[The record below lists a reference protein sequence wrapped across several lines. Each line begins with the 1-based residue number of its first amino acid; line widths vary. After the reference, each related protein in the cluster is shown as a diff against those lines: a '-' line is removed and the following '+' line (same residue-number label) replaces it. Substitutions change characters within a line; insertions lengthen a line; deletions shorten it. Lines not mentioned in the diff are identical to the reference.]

1 MLASEERERTAEGRE
16 RERGTDSI
24 EPPHAFTTHAFSSL
38 GAYWLGILLWTRV
51 VAPVTGAGTG
61 CPTGAA
67 SAAKLVAE
75 VVAGLVAY
83 DFVFFWLHMG
93 MHLLPRVGRA
103 VGHSQHHDFDGK
115 RGGGGA
121 ASESAFRTVNHS
133 LVDGS
138 LQVLTNILVQ
148 RHTPWGSP
156 KLTLARW
163 LHNVVATCMLVEAHT
178 TAPRPRVFRRLFV
191 GVRDHHLHHRHRG
204 APYQQFFGHLD
215 SALLWS
221 GAACAL
227 RGRNAPADKQQ

>member
-1 MLASEERERTAEGRE
+1 M
-16 RERGTDSI
+16 

-38 GAYWLGILLWTRV
+38 GAYWLGILLWIRL

-67 SAAKLVAE
+67 SAAQLVAE
-75 VVAGLVAY
+75 VAAGLVAY
-83 DFVFFWLHMG
+83 DFVFFWLHVG
-93 MHLLPRVGRA
+93 MHLMPRVGRA
-103 VGHSQHHDFDGK
+103 VGHSKHHDFDGK
-115 RGGGGA
+115 HGGGA

-133 LVDGS
+133 LADGS

-148 RHTPWGSP
+148 RYTPWGTA

-163 LHNVVATCMLVEAHT
+163 LHNVVVTCMLVEAHT
-178 TAPRPRVFRRLFV
+178 TAARPRVFRRLFA

-215 SALLWS
+215 YVLVWS
-221 GAACAL
+221 GAARAL
-227 RGRNAPADKQQ
+227 SKRPAPAAKRR